1 MLRKPSARRALAS
14 YIDSQERVDIKVF
27 IILLMLNIFG
37 IIRYTV
43 HQVTDAVSALN
54 IIMIICIL
62 QKSRLSMSYL
72 VLLACLY

>member
-37 IIRYTV
+37 IIMIY
-43 HQVTDAVSALN
+43 SASSYRCSLSPKYN
-54 IIMIICIL
+54 YDNMYFA
-62 QKSRLSMSYL
+62 KSRLGMSYL

>member
-37 IIRYTV
+37 IIMIY
-43 HQVTDAVSALN
+43 SASSYRCSLSPKYN
-54 IIMIICIL
+54 YDNMYFE
-62 QKSRLSMSYL
+62 KSRLSMSYL